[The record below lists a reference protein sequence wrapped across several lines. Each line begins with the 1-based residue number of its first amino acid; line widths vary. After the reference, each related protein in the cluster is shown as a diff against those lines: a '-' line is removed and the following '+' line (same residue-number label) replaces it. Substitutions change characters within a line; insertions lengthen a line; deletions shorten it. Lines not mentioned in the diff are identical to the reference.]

1 MTNPTRP
8 WLANLSAVAPAKAE
22 ASAKAAPAELVAAL
36 TAGRRFVVASH
47 QRPDGDAIGSA
58 MAMALAL
65 RAMGK
70 DATVVADA
78 VPPGFLQPFP
88 GVDGIQITTSM
99 SVSYDAA
106 VIMECGELSRTGVS
120 GLDRSP
126 VVNIDHHPGNLSYGA
141 INWIDESAAACGEM
155 VCTLMDALGVALTP
169 DIATHLYLA
178 VLTDTGSFHF
188 SHLTPWTYEVARRAV
203 EAGADP
209 QWIAQTHYDSSSLAR
224 VRIFGAVLHNMVI
237 RHEGKIAL
245 LAITRKAMSDLGGTS
260 DDLEGLIN
268 FPLTVKEIEAV
279 AFFKEA
285 GDHDWRVSLRSKGE
299 VNVGAIAKLFGG
311 GGHKNAAG
319 CSTTGDLAAAQQR
332 LGELM
337 IEAVKKKGSE
347 IRS

>member
-1 MTNPTRP
+1 MASPSSP
-8 WLANLSAVAPAKAE
+8 PADLIAAVR
-22 ASAKAAPAELVAAL
+22 
-36 TAGRRFVVASH
+36 AGRRFVVASH

-70 DATVVADA
+70 EATVVTDA
-78 VPPGFLQPFP
+78 VPPVFLQPFP
-88 GVDGIQITTSM
+88 GVDGMQITTS
-99 SVSYDAA
+99 VTVPYDAA
-106 VIMECGELSRTGVS
+106 LIMECGDLSRTGVA

-126 VVNIDHHPGNLSYGA
+126 VVNIDHHPGNISYGA
-141 INWIDESAAACGEM
+141 INWIDEAAAACGEM
-155 VCTLMDALGVALTP
+155 VCTLIDALGVPLTP

-209 QWIAQTHYDSSSLAR
+209 QWIARTHYDSNSLAR
-224 VRIFGAVLHNMVI
+224 VRIFGAVLNDMVI
-237 RHEGKIAL
+237 QNEGKVAL

-285 GDHDWRVSLRSKGE
+285 GDHDWRVSLRSKGA
-299 VNVGAIAKLFGG
+299 VNVGAIARHFGG
-311 GGHKNAAG
+311 GGHNNAAG
-319 CSTTGDLAAAQQR
+319 CSTTGDLTAVQKR
-332 LGELM
+332 FGELM
-337 IEAVKKKGSE
+337 VKAVNVS
-347 IRS
+347 